1 MTTARTLIR
10 GALTDIGVAAAEE
23 PMSDSQAD
31 DGLLLLNQLLDS
43 FSLERLWIYQTPATP
58 IVWPPGRSSLTWG
71 PGGDVVSP
79 RPIKLSSTATYTLD
93 AYDYPLE
100 VLERQEQYAQLQW
113 KGMQSTLPI
122 AVYYE
127 PQVPLGVLYVWPV
140 PAGVAYTL
148 TVYPWQALTTWPDLD
163 TQVTLPPGY
172 ERALRTSLAVEASPS
187 YGVQPSPVLVRIAEI
202 SRQALSVP
210 NTEVGRLRLNP
221 GAGVPSSGLADFYS
235 GRY

>member
-10 GALTDIGVAAAEE
+10 GALTDLGVASAEE
-23 PMSDSQAD
+23 PLSASQAD

-43 FSLERLWIYQTPATP
+43 FSLERLWIYTTPAVP

-113 KGMQSTLPI
+113 KGMQSTLPM
-122 AVYYE
+122 AVYYD
-127 PQVPLGVLYVWPV
+127 PQVPLGSLFIWPL
-140 PAGVAYTL
+140 PTVAYTL
-148 TVYPWQALTTWPDLD
+148 TLYPWQPLGAWTSLDDDLKF
-163 TQVTLPPGY
+163 PYGY
-172 ERALRTSLAVEASPS
+172 ERAIRTNLALECAPS

-202 SRQALSVP
+202 AKQALYVP

-221 GAGVPSSGLADFYS
+221 GVGVPSSGLADFYS

>member
-10 GALTDIGVAAAEE
+10 GALTDLGVAAAEE
-23 PMSDSQAD
+23 PISASQAD
-31 DGLLLLNQLLDS
+31 DGLMLLNQLLGS
-43 FSLERLWIYQTPATP
+43 FSVEKLWIYTTPATP
-58 IVWPPGRSSLTWG
+58 IVWPAGHVSLTWG
-71 PGGDVVSP
+71 PGGNIPSP

-100 VLERQEQYAQLQW
+100 VLERQEQYAQIQW

-127 PQVPLGVLYVWPV
+127 PQVPLGVVYIWPV
-140 PAGVAYTL
+140 AQGVDYTVTL
-148 TVYPWQALTTWPDLD
+148 YPWQPLGAWASLDEDLKF
-163 TQVTLPPGY
+163 PYGY
-172 ERALRTSLAVEASPS
+172 ERTIRTNLALECAPS

-202 SRQALSVP
+202 AKQAIQVP
-210 NTEVGRLRLNP
+210 NAEIGRLRLNP
-221 GAGVPSSGLADFYS
+221 GSGVPSSGLADFYS